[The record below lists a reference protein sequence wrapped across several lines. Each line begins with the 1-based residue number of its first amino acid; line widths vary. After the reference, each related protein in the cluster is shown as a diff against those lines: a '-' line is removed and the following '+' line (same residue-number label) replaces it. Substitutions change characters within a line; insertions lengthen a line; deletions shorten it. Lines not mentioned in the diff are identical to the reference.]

1 MIPRI
6 FILLCSLALAGTATA
21 SIEFSANL
29 TEFMGEGVVYHR
41 LTFKDDKRT
50 VTYLPPKGW
59 DCTGGGDH
67 LRMTPPNK
75 SLAEAEIRA
84 IPLEKPQPLTDGTAT
99 TLVQQV

>member
-29 TEFMGEGVVYHR
+29 TEFTGEGVVYQR

-50 VTYLPPKGW
+50 ITYMPPKGW
-59 DCTGGGDH
+59 DCSAGGDR
-67 LRMTPPNK
+67 LRLTPPKK

-84 IPLEKPQPLTDGTAT
+84 IPLEKPQPLTDETAT
-99 TLVQQV
+99 I